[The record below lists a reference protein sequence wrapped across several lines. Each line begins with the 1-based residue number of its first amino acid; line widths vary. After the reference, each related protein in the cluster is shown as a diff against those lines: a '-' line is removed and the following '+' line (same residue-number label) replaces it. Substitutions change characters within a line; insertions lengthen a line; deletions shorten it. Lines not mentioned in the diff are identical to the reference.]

1 MRISSMA
8 FHALHLLFRLARQND
23 ASPMSASEL
32 ADNSAIS
39 EHFIQKIMRNLQISG
54 LVRSIRGIAGGFV
67 LNRAPHEI
75 SLSDIIVALEGGIN
89 LPEVKEHFFAGEA
102 VLKVWSEAG
111 NRILRD
117 LRAITLMDVFDQIK
131 KEGQSEE
138 IPRPQAKDQRRP
150 LGRIRCRRPRGKRH
164 TIHNRP

>member
-1 MRISSMA
+1 MA
-8 FHALHLLFRLARQND
+8 FHALQLLFRLAHQND

-67 LNRAPHEI
+67 LNRAPQEI

-89 LPEVKEHFFAGEA
+89 LPEVKENFFAGEA
-102 VLKVWSEAG
+102 VLKVWSEAS

-138 IPRPQAKDQRRP
+138 IPKPPTKDLRRP
-150 LGRIRCRRPRGKRH
+150 LGRIRCRRPRGKRQ
-164 TIHNRP
+164 TFHNRPYQE